1 MKKHYTKN
9 EIKNLSYTDFISLI
23 REENRPSGGK
33 ITIKEIVKNSFLN
46 KYSKVLEIGCTN
58 GFSSIEIN
66 KLINCINVGID
77 ININSIKNA
86 NDRILKNNLDP
97 NRISFKYGDA
107 EKLEFKDNYFDMIV
121 CGNAISFIQNKE
133 NAINEIKRVLKPNGM
148 ISIVPIWYKEEPD
161 YDIIKNVN
169 KELGFEINI
178 SYEEDWSSYEKW
190 GLELYYK
197 KDYNFLKRSY
207 EEIKKYSENLI
218 YSKNHLNIY
227 SEEEKR
233 VIIERWTRIMSVF
246 AENLAMTKFSVILLR
261 KNSEKEEE
269 ELFLTSE

>member
-9 EIKNLSYTDFISLI
+9 EIEKLTYTDFISLI
-23 REENRPSGGK
+23 KEENRPSGGK
-33 ITIKEIVKNSFLN
+33 TTIREIVKNSFLN
-46 KYSKVLEIGCTN
+46 KESKVLEIGCTN
-58 GFSSIEIN
+58 GFSTIEIN

-97 NRISFKYGDA
+97 NRITFKYGDA

-148 ISIVPIWYKEEPD
+148 ISIVPIWYKEEPE

-197 KDYNFLKRSY
+197 KDYNFLKRIY
-207 EEIKKYSENLI
+207 E
-218 YSKNHLNIY
+218 
-227 SEEEKR
+227 
-233 VIIERWTRIMSVF
+233 
-246 AENLAMTKFSVILLR
+246 
-261 KNSEKEEE
+261 
-269 ELFLTSE
+269 

>member
-1 MKKHYTKN
+1 M
-9 EIKNLSYTDFISLI
+9 
-23 REENRPSGGK
+23 
-33 ITIKEIVKNSFLN
+33 
-46 KYSKVLEIGCTN
+46 LEIGCTN
-58 GFSSIEIN
+58 GFSTIEIN

-97 NRISFKYGDA
+97 NRITFKYGDA

-148 ISIVPIWYKEEPD
+148 ISIVPIWYKEEPE

-207 EEIKKYSENLI
+207 EEIKRYSENLI

-227 SEEEKR
+227 SKEEKKI
-233 VIIERWTRIMSVF
+233 IIERWTRIMSVF
-246 AENLAMTKFSVILLR
+246 AENLAMTKFSIILLR